1 MRLLGVAKCS
11 DSAGRIVVDAVV
23 APLENERVFDRR
35 GKGVGVVK
43 EIIGS
48 VEKPFVSV
56 STGRNFGRTGAVGL
70 ELYIQESETD
80 GESKGN
86 KGRSRR
92 S

>member
-11 DSAGRIVVDAVV
+11 DSTGRIIVDAIV
-23 APLENERVFDRR
+23 APAENERVFDRR
-35 GKGVGVVK
+35 GKSVGVVK

-56 STGRNFGRTGAVGL
+56 STGRSIGRTGISGL
-70 ELYIQESETD
+70 ELYIQERETD
-80 GESKGN
+80 GESKRD
-86 KGRSRR
+86 KGRNRR